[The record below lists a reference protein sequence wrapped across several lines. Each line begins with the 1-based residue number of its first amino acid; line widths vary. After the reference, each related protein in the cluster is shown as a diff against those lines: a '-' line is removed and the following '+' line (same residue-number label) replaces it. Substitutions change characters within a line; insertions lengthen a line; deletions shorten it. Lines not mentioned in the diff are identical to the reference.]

1 MSSAAPIVSANKE
14 TSDHARQRATSA
26 PACAPPKFR
35 RRKADVRLL
44 PGVAGIV
51 RRASE
56 STDYDPSFE
65 RPDQI
70 EDDYYRLRHQPRD

>member
-1 MSSAAPIVSANKE
+1 MSSAPPIVSTNNE
-14 TSDHARQRATSA
+14 TCDHARQRATSA
-26 PACAPPKFR
+26 PAWAAPNFR
-35 RRKADVRLL
+35 RRKADARLL

-51 RRASE
+51 RRALE